1 MNKIK
6 QLIEQTQAGSMEAYG
21 ELYEITVEDVYKTVR
36 LLMGNASET
45 DDIVQ
50 DTYLQAH
57 RSLDKYNPT
66 RPFHAWLIGIAM
78 KQVQTCRRKKW
89 KYWRLIERAQALKA
103 IQADFSIELTDKMS
117 HQPLIHK
124 VDRLPFKLRQV
135 IILHYFNQ
143 YSQEEISVLLN
154 LPLGT
159 VKSRIHAGLTK
170 LRKKHLLFN
179 STLRKVE
186 D

>member
-1 MNKIK
+1 MPQK
-6 QLIEQTQAGSMEAYG
+6 
-21 ELYEITVEDVYKTVR
+21 
-36 LLMGNASET
+36 
-45 DDIVQ
+45 
-50 DTYLQAH
+50 
-57 RSLDKYNPT
+57 
-66 RPFHAWLIGIAM
+66 
-78 KQVQTCRRKKW
+78 KKW
-89 KYWRLIERAQALKA
+89 KYWRLIERAQTLKA